1 MNRATA
7 LFVALAILLGHALA
21 VHKTA
26 AGEIAPPYDVAYV
39 AFRIGR
45 NFAQLGELSWT
56 QGVLGIESYPS
67 LLWIAV
73 SALAERL
80 YWPVHRVS
88 QGVGMV
94 SALLC
99 VLTLAQFSPVRL
111 AGVIAPLLFVVSG
124 AVAASAL
131 SGLETASLALLVT
144 FAFLAYERGWRTSLG
159 LALGLAA
166 ITRPQGLVFA
176 AALTAIEL
184 VRRLRERSRP
194 AAAPRPSLWL
204 PLAVPFAAAAATS
217 MMRWQAT
224 GHWSSTWLTQLLEL
238 RPKVVREGL
247 EYLVDFVATSG
258 SGALFVFPLWYW
270 FRRSLSGVGIRACV
284 LTIVWATAIAL
295 GGGGFLPC
303 SEAMAPI
310 VAVLLVA
317 VQEAMQIALDSK
329 RRIWPQV
336 TWFLFIT
343 GLGASALASKF
354 PGDIGPLPV
363 EALHRAWM
371 KPRTAARYGYADE
384 LGRVGLAE
392 EILATER
399 LREIGLFLRDNIDP
413 SHAVLTPWPGAIGY
427 LTQRRVIDPLGRTAP
442 SPGEARTRPWEGLTR
457 ADVLK
462 ALAARPEYILPSL
475 RFGDISPTAQ
485 DVAQEWVQ
493 SLDLLREKQ
502 QRPMHLRSYMSDYE
516 LITVPVVGAGSRPG
530 VFPRNHFRLMRRV
543 DLGLSPS
550 ISLRVDGR
558 RIALDV
564 SHRSYPQLVEVRVR
578 AANAS
583 GQTWNLR
590 PNGEWDHAPNL
601 LARSQVMLFHTGEHS
616 IRLLEAELPMALGAV
631 DVSAEL
637 RNPGAVGES
646 LFSSCSDEARAR
658 VPARAR

>member
-21 VHKTA
+21 IHKTA
-26 AGEIAPPYDVAYV
+26 GGEIAPPYDVAFV
-39 AFRIGR
+39 AYRIGR

-56 QGVLGIESYPS
+56 DGVLAIESYPS
-67 LLWIAV
+67 LLWISV

-80 YWPVHRVS
+80 YWPVHRVT
-88 QGVGMV
+88 QGLGMA

-131 SGLETASLALLVT
+131 SGLETASLALLIT
-144 FAFLAYERGWRTSLG
+144 FAFLAYERGWRAWLG

-176 AALTAIEL
+176 AALAAIEL
-184 VRRLRERSRP
+184 VRRWHARARP
-194 AAAPRPSLWL
+194 ESSSRPSLWL
-204 PLAVPFAAAAATS
+204 PLALPFAAAAATALV
-217 MMRWQAT
+217 RWQAT
-224 GHWSSTWLTQLLEL
+224 GHWTSGWLTQLLEL
-238 RPKVVREGL
+238 RPKVLREGL

-284 LTIVWATAIAL
+284 LTIAWATAIAM

-303 SEAMAPI
+303 SEAMTPI

-317 VQEAMQIALDSK
+317 VQEAMQIALDSQ
-329 RRIWPQV
+329 RRVWPQV
-336 TWFLFIT
+336 TWFLFIA
-343 GLGASALASKF
+343 GLISSALASKF
-354 PGDIGPLPV
+354 PGDIGPLPL
-363 EALHRAWM
+363 EGLHRAWM
-371 KPRTAARYGYADE
+371 KPRTASRYGYTEE

-413 SHAVLTPWPGAIGY
+413 SHVVLTPWPGAIGY

-442 SPGEARTRPWEGLTR
+442 SPGEARTRPWEGLSR

-462 ALAARPEYILPSL
+462 ALAARPDYILPSL
-475 RFGDISPTAQ
+475 RFGDISPAAQ
-485 DVAQEWVQ
+485 EVAQEWVQ

-502 QRPMHLRSYMSDYE
+502 QRAMHLRSYMSDYE

-530 VFPRNHFRLMRRV
+530 VFPRNYFRLMRRV
-543 DLGLSPS
+543 DLKLSPS
-550 ISLRVDGR
+550 VSMQVEGR

-564 SHRSYPQLVEVRVR
+564 AHRSYPQLVEVRVR
-578 AANAS
+578 AVNAA

-590 PNGEWDHAPNL
+590 PNGEWDRAANV
-601 LARSQVMLFHTGEHS
+601 LARSQVMLFHTGERS
-616 IRLLEAELPMALGAV
+616 IRLLDAEVPQALGAV

-637 RNPGAVGES
+637 RNPGAAGES
-646 LFSSCSDEARAR
+646 LFTSCSEQARAR
-658 VPARAR
+658 VDAQ

>member
-7 LFVALAILLGHALA
+7 LFVALAILLSHALA

-56 QGVLGIESYPS
+56 DGVLAIESYPS

-73 SALAERL
+73 SALAERV
-80 YWPVHRVS
+80 YWPVHRVC
-88 QGVGMV
+88 QGIGMA

-99 VLTLAQFSPVRL
+99 VLTLSQFSPGRL
-111 AGVIAPLLFVVSG
+111 AGVIAPLLFVASG
-124 AVAASAL
+124 VVAASAL

-144 FAFLAYERGWRTSLG
+144 FALLAYERGWRAWLG
-159 LALGLAA
+159 IALGLAA
-166 ITRPQGLVFA
+166 ISRPQGLVFA
-176 AALTAIEL
+176 AALASIEL
-184 VRRLRERSRP
+184 VRRVHARWRP
-194 AAAPRPSLWL
+194 AATPRPSLWL
-204 PLAVPFAAAAATS
+204 PLAIPFVAAAATGVV
-217 MMRWQAT
+217 RWQAT
-224 GHWSSTWLTQLLEL
+224 GHWTSTWLTQLFEL
-238 RPKVVREGL
+238 RPRVTREGVA
-247 EYLVDFVATSG
+247 YLIDFVATSG

-270 FRRSLSGVGIRACV
+270 LRGSLSGVGIRACV
-284 LTIVWATAIAL
+284 LTLVWSTAIAL

-329 RRIWPQV
+329 RRIWPQA
-336 TWFLFIT
+336 TWFLFIA

-354 PGDIGPLPV
+354 PGDIGPLQV

-371 KPRTAARYGYADE
+371 TPRTAARYGYE
-384 LGRVGLAE
+384 EQLGRVGLAE

-427 LTQRRVIDPLGRTAP
+427 LTQRSVIDPLGRTAP
-442 SPGEARTRPWEGLTR
+442 SPGEPRTRPWEGLTR

-475 RFGDISPTAQ
+475 RFGDSSPTAQ
-485 DVAQEWVQ
+485 EIAHEWVQ

-502 QRPMHLRSYMSDYE
+502 QRALHLRSYMSDYE
-516 LITVPVVGAGSRPG
+516 LITVPVVGDGSRPG

-543 DLGLSPS
+543 DLKLTPSLSLQVDGQR
-550 ISLRVDGR
+550 ISL
-558 RIALDV
+558 DV
-564 SHRSYPQLVEVRVR
+564 AHRSYPQLVEVRVR
-578 AANAS
+578 AITAA
-583 GQTWNLR
+583 GQVWNLR
-590 PNGEWDHAPNL
+590 PNGEWDRAPGV
-601 LARSQVMLFHTGEHS
+601 LARGQLMLFHTGDRS
-616 IRLLEAELPMALGAV
+616 IRLLDAQVPSELGAV
-631 DVSAEL
+631 DIRADL

-646 LFSSCSDEARAR
+646 LFSSCSSEAVAR
-658 VPARAR
+658 VQAK